1 MVRFDTGTIEIHIPS
16 DFQLMNACISSDK
29 EIQAK
34 TKQQNGFVMWLV
46 FRQFSVAL
54 NGVMFIFART

>member
-1 MVRFDTGTIEIHIPS
+1 MVRFDAGTIEIDIPW

-34 TKQQNGFVMWLV
+34 TTNRFVMWLV
-46 FRQFSVAL
+46 FRQFNVAL